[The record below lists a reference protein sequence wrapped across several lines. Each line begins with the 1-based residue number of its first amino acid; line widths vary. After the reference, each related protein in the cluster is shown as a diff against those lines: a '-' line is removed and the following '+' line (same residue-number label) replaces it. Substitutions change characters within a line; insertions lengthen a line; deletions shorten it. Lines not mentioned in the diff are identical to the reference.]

1 MKLLN
6 NFIMKKYIFIILSFL
21 AITSCKSLKQTFDSH
36 LFSTKPDI
44 LIDKIIE
51 NDIDFNTIYFKRAQF
66 TVSEDNDKKSFRG
79 SIFIKK
85 NKQIIVS
92 ITPVLG
98 IELFKV
104 IVEPNSII
112 IVDKMKKEVQHT
124 NFSYLEDNFNM
135 SLDFYTLQSI
145 LTNSFFVYP
154 FSLPKNLFKFELT
167 QSSDNQFL
175 LQSKKITHNRNIFQQ
190 RFTGSNSIN
199 KISKIEI
206 LNITENILLNILYS
220 DFKNIYSD
228 KYFPN
233 EVSLSAIHKNSNMNL
248 TIQYSQIEIDGSS
261 SLSPSIPDSYV
272 KVYR

>member
-1 MKLLN
+1 
-6 NFIMKKYIFIILSFL
+6 MKKYIFIVLSFL

-36 LFSTKPDI
+36 SFSTKPDI

-154 FSLPKNLFKFELT
+154 LSLPKNLFKFELT

-175 LQSKKITHNRNIFQQ
+175 LRSKKITHNRNIFQQ

-228 KYFPN
+228 KYYPN

-248 TIQYSQIEIDGSS
+248 TIQYSQIEIDSSS